1 MRLGC
6 NLLKVSLLGS
16 FSIQNIAQTLLCSNK
31 CPSLHLKIENQ
42 PVIAHLCREMKRF
55 GVFFIV
61 VALGVGVFGCRPSA
75 TSAPPVAAVTNSPAA
90 KAKPQGTP
98 QAKLPTIKL
107 NVGGKTMISEIAADD
122 RSRQMGMM
130 FREKM
135 GENDGMIFVFPFAF
149 QASFW
154 MRNTTVPLSAA
165 YIDPRGVIVEIHKLE
180 PLNEESVRATSDQIQ
195 YVLETPEGW
204 FEKND
209 VKVGAVVSTEHG
221 PLAEVLKTNR

>member
-1 MRLGC
+1 
-6 NLLKVSLLGS
+6 
-16 FSIQNIAQTLLCSNK
+16 
-31 CPSLHLKIENQ
+31 
-42 PVIAHLCREMKRF
+42 MKRF
-55 GVFFIV
+55 GVFLFV
-61 VALGVGVFGCRPSA
+61 VALGAGVFGCRPSA
-75 TSAPPVAAVTNSPAA
+75 TSAPAVAAVTNSPAA

-107 NVGGKTMISEIAADD
+107 NVGGKAMISEIAADD
-122 RSRQMGMM
+122 RTRQMGMM
-130 FREKM
+130 FRDTM
-135 GENDGMIFVFPFAF
+135 GENDGMIFVFPFPF

-165 YIDPRGVIVEIHKLE
+165 YIDPRGVILEIRKLE
-180 PLNEESVRATSDQIQ
+180 PLNEESVRANTDQVQ
-195 YVLETPEGW
+195 YVLETPQGW